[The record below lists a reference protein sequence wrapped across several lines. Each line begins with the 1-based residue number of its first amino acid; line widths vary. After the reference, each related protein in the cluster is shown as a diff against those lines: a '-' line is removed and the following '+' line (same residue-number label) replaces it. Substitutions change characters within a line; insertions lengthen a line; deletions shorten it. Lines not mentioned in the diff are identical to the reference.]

1 GTGLNAYIDKTN
13 NIELMREMYAHW
25 PFFQA
30 TINNLQMALTKADL
44 NIAQAYTEMV
54 DDVEVAERIFSD
66 IKAEYEL
73 TKKLVLDITQ
83 QEELMD
89 HQPNIKESVRLR
101 NPLVDPLNLIQ
112 VQLLHQLR
120 LLDDEDHEYTK
131 LLEEVL
137 LTINGIAAGLRN
149 TG

>member
-1 GTGLNAYIDKTN
+1 
-13 NIELMREMYAHW
+13 
-25 PFFQA
+25 
-30 TINNLQMALTKADL
+30 
-44 NIAQAYTEMV
+44 
-54 DDVEVAERIFSD
+54 
-66 IKAEYEL
+66 
-73 TKKLVLDITQ
+73 
-83 QEELMD
+83 MD
-89 HQPNIKESVRLR
+89 YQPNIKESVRLR

-120 LLDDEDHEYTK
+120 MLDDDDQKYTK